1 MPTPDY
7 YLLLPVLVQVLLTL
21 AVFLYLAVVKA
32 RALKAGLVDL
42 ERRALHEDAWPEN
55 VQQVNNNIRNQ
66 FELPVLF
73 YVLSAVLI
81 LQDAAGLVAQVL
93 AWLFVI
99 SRIAHAYVHL
109 GSNDVRFRKPLF
121 MLGWIFLMA
130 LFVLA
135 SYSVI
140 A

>member
-1 MPTPDY
+1 MPMPDH
-7 YLLLPVLVQVLLTL
+7 YLFLPVLLQVLLTL

-42 ERRALHEDAWPEN
+42 ERRALHDDAWPEN

-73 YVLSAVLI
+73 YLLTVVLI
-81 LQDAAGLVAQVL
+81 LQDAAGLVAQAL

-109 GSNDVRFRKPLF
+109 GSNDVRFRKPVF

-130 LFVLA
+130 LLVLA